1 MVVRSAMGNLGI
13 ARTGGIIGDCN
24 STHIILLSPV
34 GFCSINRAE
43 LLALRMGFHEALR
56 LNLHVFSSR
65 VIQSLSFVGPQ
76 QAASQLGDC

>member
-1 MVVRSAMGNLGI
+1 MVVHSAMGSLGI
-13 ARTGGIIGDCN
+13 ARTGGIIGDRN
-24 STHIILLSPV
+24 SSHKSPV
-34 GFCSINRAE
+34 GFCSVNRAE

-76 QAASQLGDC
+76 KAASQLGDC